1 MTDYVDILPRDGYH
15 YLGQTMKNPD
25 NMWNHDHGPILTL
38 LKDRNCLVQVYRWR
52 VRQEE
57 DNDDDNSSS
66 TPSCWRRLREY
77 LREHRDRNESIIL
90 SEENFSIKYA
100 PLGDHRDAVD
110 WVALAELLAELDF
123 QPLILIGYRRLY
135 DILPSAKQQ
144 WDRWT
149 RTQLS
154 LNAWPGERHPA
165 RPTLP
170 TAVGRELQPLF
181 PDILQDTRLYD
192 DYVPLRI
199 AGTIQWSYTDY
210 LVKVIRP
217 HIPVRLL
224 NMHMANPQMSLRTYF
239 LCHVLPY
246 APASCAQSTADD
258 RTDPETKYN
267 KEESLFYDAIAC
279 GAAQRQWFDTTSYT
293 RHEVGLALQ
302 DYYKKEYSGQDIQA
316 NVPLSCPPREQLDI
330 LLERSLDKETKLW
343 PPNLAEVWRADH
355 VAGFEKAIEKHK
367 FCWIDVN
374 ATLATQGHWKKWFTE
389 TLPRTLPIAP
399 LPTKLGRNNQP
410 IERPRQMIR
419 TPVAPKIRVPSEY
432 GSDGDDDDDDDDDD
446 SDDDDDKQ

>member
-1 MTDYVDILPRDGYH
+1 
-15 YLGQTMKNPD
+15 MKNPD
-25 NMWNHDHGPILTL
+25 NMWNHDHGPLLTI
-38 LKDRNCLVQVYRWR
+38 LKDRNCLVQTYRWR
-52 VRQEE
+52 VQKTTLGKQRDE
-57 DNDDDNSSS
+57 
-66 TPSCWRRLREY
+66 PPPCWTRLREY
-77 LREHRDRNESIIL
+77 LRQYHARKQSIII

-100 PLGDHRDAVD
+100 LLGDQRDAVD
-110 WVALAELLAELDF
+110 WIALAELLAELDF

-149 RTQLS
+149 KTQLS
-154 LNAWPGERHPA
+154 LNTWPGDPHPA

-181 PDILQDTRLYD
+181 PDVLNDTRLYD
-192 DYVPLRI
+192 NYMPQRI

-246 APASCAQSTADD
+246 APASCAQSTTDD
-258 RTDPETKYN
+258 RTDPETRYN

-279 GAAQRQWFDTTSYT
+279 GAAKHQWFNTTAYT

-302 DYYKKEYSGQDIQA
+302 DYYKKTHQGQDLQA
-316 NVPLSCPPREQLDI
+316 NVPLSCPPREQVDI
-330 LLERSLDKETKLW
+330 LLERSLDKEAKLW
-343 PPNLAEVWRADH
+343 PPELAKAWRDEH
-355 VAGFEKAIEKHK
+355 VAGFEKAVEKHK
-367 FCWIDVN
+367 FCWIDVDE
-374 ATLATQGHWKKWFTE
+374 TLATQSHWKKWFTE
-389 TLPRTLPIAP
+389 TLLHTLPIAP
-399 LPTKLGRNNQP
+399 LPTKIRGQQSQLLQP
-410 IERPRQMIR
+410 TQQIR
-419 TPVAPKIRVPSEY
+419 TPAPPTVHVPSESVDEEEDED
-432 GSDGDDDDDDDDDD
+432 GSDGDG
-446 SDDDDDKQ
+446 SDDDDDNGSDDDDEDDDDGER